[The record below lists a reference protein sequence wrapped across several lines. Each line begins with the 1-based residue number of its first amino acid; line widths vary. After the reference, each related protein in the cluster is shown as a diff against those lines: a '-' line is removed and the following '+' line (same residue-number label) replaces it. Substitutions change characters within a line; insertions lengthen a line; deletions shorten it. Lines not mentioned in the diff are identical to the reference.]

1 MRWQKSSSITITL
14 VVSKKNMNIPR
25 VIHFVYGI
33 WSTKPMPAY
42 FAETIKLWQDRAWTT
57 KLWNK
62 QQCEELIQKYPQ
74 YSEIYHNLPRNI
86 QRADFIRYLI
96 VYFEGGVYCDLDAR
110 PGPITLSDQKDC
122 IYFVEHI
129 SNDQWCEET
138 IKRYPIRE
146 GVPELKI
153 RISNYFFGAI
163 AGHESLLKIIEL
175 LIARVKKFPNEIDDY
190 SVLFL
195 TGPDVVTQIAQN
207 YRIEHNTK
215 LYVSHL
221 CTGTWR
227 ACNDV

>member
-1 MRWQKSSSITITL
+1 MQKKSPMI
-14 VVSKKNMNIPR
+14 IPR

-62 QQCEELIQKYPQ
+62 QQCEELIKKYPQ
-74 YSEIYHNLPRNI
+74 YSEIYYKLPRNI

-96 VYFEGGVYCDLDAR
+96 VYDEAGFFSDLDCR
-110 PGPITLSDQKDC
+110 PAAITLSDQKDC

-129 SNDQWCEET
+129 SSDKWCEET
-138 IKRYPIRE
+138 VKRYPIRE
-146 GVPELKI
+146 GVPELKT
-153 RISNYFFGAI
+153 RISNYFFGAVVH
-163 AGHESLLKIIEL
+163 HESLLKIIEL
-175 LIARVKKFPNEIDDY
+175 LIQRVTKFPNVVGDPDY
-190 SVLFL
+190 FCLY
-195 TGPDVVTQIAQN
+195 TCGPSVVTRVAQN
-207 YRIEHNTK
+207 YRIEYNTK

-227 ACNDV
+227 NGCDK